1 MIQLAKYAGFCFGVK
16 RAVDTVYDIIEK
28 NSGSKIYTLGKLIH
42 NPTVVKELEDKGV
55 AVIDSG
61 DFENIYRR
69 ACDGERSIVIIRTHG
84 VSKNISSALNEYAEK
99 CDNFEVCD
107 LTCPYVKKIHN
118 IVSEAPEDSLTLI
131 FGDEKHPE
139 VEGIKS
145 FAKGESF
152 VFSNA
157 EQLKNI
163 LSELNDSAKCTIMVS
178 QTTQN
183 LAEWRICQEILRKL
197 YTNAKIFDTI
207 CSVTENRQTE
217 TAVLSE
223 NVDTMIVI
231 GGRNSS
237 NTTKLY
243 HTAKARCEHTYH
255 IENAAEAA
263 NIPIRPGAKIGI
275 TAGAS
280 TPDGIIQEVIKSMS
294 NEIEIKEENFEQ
306 MLDETFKTLN
316 TGDVVSG
323 VITSISSNEIHVDL
337 GMKYTGILSYDNITD
352 DPTIKLDEVYKIGD
366 TIEAVAVRVSDLDG
380 VATLSKKKID
390 AKNNWTKI
398 VKAFEEGAIITGKY
412 INVIKGGMIML
423 IEGVKVFVPASHTTV
438 PRDGDLAV
446 LNGKTAE
453 VKIIEIDEQKRRA
466 KASAR
471 VVVREARRAAE
482 SKFWDEMEVGKIYE
496 GPVKSLTSYG
506 AFVDLGAGIDGMV
519 HSSELSWRRIKH
531 PSEIVNVGDV
541 VRVFV
546 KEFDREKRRISLG
559 YKTEESNPWTIFTN
573 QCKVGDIVTVTIVNM
588 MPFGAFAEIIPGADG
603 LIHISQIADRKI
615 SKPSDVLEVGQQVDV
630 KIIDINEEKHEINLS
645 IRALLEEAAAED
657 AVEDDANDDGLVYSD
672 EAGIN
677 TVEE

>member
-152 VFSNA
+152 VFSNT

-163 LSELNDSAKCTIMVS
+163 LSELNNSAKCTIMVS

-207 CSVTENRQTE
+207 CSVTENRQSETE
-217 TAVLSE
+217 SLSKT
-223 NVDTMIVI
+223 VDVMIVI
-231 GGRNSS
+231 GGKNSS

-243 HTAKARCEHTYH
+243 HTALQNCKRTYH

-263 NIPIRPGAKIGI
+263 NIPISIGDKIGI

-280 TPDGIIQEVIKSMS
+280 TPDSIIQEVIKLMS
-294 NEIEIKEENFEQ
+294 NEPEIMAEENFAQ

-323 VITSISSNEIHVDL
+323 VITSISTNEIHVDL
-337 GMKYTGILSYDNITD
+337 GMKVTGILSYDNITD
-352 DPTIKLDEVYKIGD
+352 DPTVKLNEVYKVGD
-366 TIEAVAVRVSDLDG
+366 TIEAVAVRVSDIDG

-390 AKNNWTKI
+390 AKNNWSKI
-398 VKAFEEGAIITGKY
+398 VEAYNEGAVVTGKY
-412 INVIKGGMIML
+412 LNAVKGGMIML
-423 IEGVKVFVPASHTTV
+423 IDGVKVFVPASHTTV
-438 PRDGDLAV
+438 ARDTDLSV

-453 VKIIEIDEQKRRA
+453 VKIIEIDEQKHRA

-471 VVVREARRAAE
+471 VVVREARKAAE
-482 SKFWDEMEVGKIYE
+482 SKFWEEMEIGKIFE

-506 AFVDLGAGIDGMV
+506 AFIDLGCGIDGMV

-531 PSEIVNVGDV
+531 PSEIVSVGDV

-546 KEFDREKRRISLG
+546 KDFDREKRRISLG
-559 YKTEESNPWTIFTN
+559 YKTEESNPWTLFTS
-573 QCKVGDIVTVTIVNM
+573 QCKIGDIVTVTIVNM

-615 SKPSDVLEVGQQVDV
+615 NKPSDVLEIGQQVDV

-645 IRALLEEAAAED
+645 IRALLEEATADGID
-657 AVEDDANDDGLVYSD
+657 ADATDDGVVYSD

-677 TVEE
+677 TVTE